1 MLPSMLHILRISWVC
16 NYIYGV
22 LKPYLPNNPNTK
34 PLLMPDSPVP
44 PHFPS
49 PPSAVSL
56 SRPTGPASARSPGA
70 PAPSDRLP
78 VSPGPPARLPLLAP
92 LGTPDAG
99 DSSRSVRSGRARDS
113 DRRFRPGWVATAAGE
128 GYDLGRGGERPHP
141 GRVTTSAGEGCGR
154 GRGGSRPRPG
164 RVTTA
169 AWDACDRARAGLRP
183 RAQGLARDVHRRL

>member
-1 MLPSMLHILRISWVC
+1 MLTSMLHILRISWVC

-34 PLLMPDSPVP
+34 PLRRPLSR
-44 PHFPS
+44 PS
-49 PPSAVSL
+49 TLPLSPSAVSL
-56 SRPTGPASARSPGA
+56 SRPIGPASARSPGA

-78 VSPGPPARLPLLAP
+78 VSPGPPARLPLSAP
-92 LGTPDAG
+92 LGTPGAG
-99 DSSRSVRSGRARDS
+99 GSRSVGSGRALDS

-128 GYDLGRGGERPHP
+128 GYDLGRGGERPRP

-154 GRGGSRPRPG
+154 GRGGSRPHPG

-169 AWDACDRARAGLRP
+169 AWDAYDRARAWLRP
-183 RAQGLARDVHRRL
+183 RAQGPARDVHRRP